1 MRGLQGP
8 KVGPVKAYFKTFG
21 CRVNQAEGEGL
32 KERILSDGVT
42 TLTNDFDSADLCVLN
57 TCTVTVE
64 GDEDALRLMRR
75 ISRRNPA
82 ARLVV
87 TGCLATRSPA
97 EVLKAAPAALV
108 VGNADKENI
117 PAMLGCR
124 PVPDEAGFR
133 AFGGKTRAFLKVQDG
148 CDMSCTYC
156 IIPSVRPE
164 MTSKAADAV
173 VAEARSLVERGYKE
187 LVLCGIRLGRYLDE
201 SGPARVDFVALLE
214 RLLALPG
221 DFRVRL
227 SSFEITDVTERFL
240 DAAEA
245 AGPKLCPSYHL
256 PLQSGSEAVLKR
268 MKRWYTAAF
277 YARRTEALRRR
288 FPDAGIFT
296 DLMTGFPGETQEE
309 HEESRR
315 FVTDLGF
322 SGLHVFRFSSRA
334 GTPAARRTDK
344 LPESIV
350 LARAEEFRAL
360 DGRLRERFAAAH
372 AGARRTVLVEPKGTG
387 AEGLT
392 EHFLRVSFS
401 TNPGPG
407 LVSAVVGRDA
417 LPLPLGGEG
426 GVRGMP
432 SPQPSPA

>member
-1 MRGLQGP
+1 M
-8 KVGPVKAYFKTFG
+8 KAYFKTFG

-32 KERILSDGVT
+32 KERLLADGVT
-42 TLTNDFDSADLCVLN
+42 TLTADFEAADLCVLN

-75 ISRRNPA
+75 IARRNPA

-117 PAMLGCR
+117 PALLGCR
-124 PVPDEAGFR
+124 PVPDEAAFR

-164 MTSKAADAV
+164 LSSKPADAV
-173 VAEARSLVERGYKE
+173 VAEAAALVARGYKE
-187 LVLCGIRLGRYLDE
+187 LVLCGIRLGRYLDD
-201 SGPARVDFVALLE
+201 SGPARVDFVGLLE
-214 RLLALPG
+214 RLLVLPG

-256 PLQSGSEAVLKR
+256 PLQSGSEAVLRR

-277 YARRTEALRRR
+277 YARRVESLRRR
-288 FPDAGIFT
+288 FPDAALFT
-296 DLMTGFPGETQEE
+296 DLMTGFPGETPEE
-309 HEESRR
+309 HAESLR
-315 FVTDLGF
+315 FVTDLAF

-334 GTPAARRTDK
+334 GTPASRRPDR
-344 LPESIV
+344 LPEPVV

-360 DGRLRERFAAAH
+360 DRRLRERFAASH
-372 AGARRTVLVEPKGTG
+372 AGARRTVLVEPKGAA

-392 EHFLRVSFS
+392 EHFLRVRFAE
-401 TNPGPG
+401 NPGIG
-407 LVSAVVGRDA
+407 LVSVQVGRDA
-417 LPLPLGGEG
+417 VP
-426 GVRGMP
+426 V
-432 SPQPSPA
+432 

>member
-1 MRGLQGP
+1 MR
-8 KVGPVKAYFKTFG
+8 AYFKTFG

-32 KERILSDGVT
+32 KERILADGVT
-42 TLTNDFDSADLCVLN
+42 TLTTDFESADLCVLN

-117 PAMLGCR
+117 PALLGCR
-124 PVPDEAGFR
+124 PVPDEATFR

-164 MTSKAADAV
+164 LSSKPADAA

-187 LVLCGIRLGRYLDE
+187 LVLCGIRLGRYLDD

-214 RLLALPG
+214 RLVAIPG
-221 DFRVRL
+221 DFRIRL

-245 AGPKLCPSYHL
+245 AGPKVCASYHL
-256 PLQSGSEAVLKR
+256 PLQSGCETVLKR
-268 MKRWYTAAF
+268 MNRWYTAAF
-277 YARRTEALRRR
+277 YRRR
-288 FPDAGIFT
+288 VSSLRARFPEAGLFT
-296 DLMTGFPGETQEE
+296 DLMTGFPGETDEE
-309 HEESRR
+309 HRESLR
-315 FVTDLGF
+315 FVTELGF
-322 SGLHVFRFSSRA
+322 SGLHVFRFSARA
-334 GTPAARRTDK
+334 GTPAARRPDR
-344 LPESIV
+344 LPEPVVI
-350 LARAEEFRAL
+350 ARAEEFRSL
-360 DGRLRERFAAAH
+360 DKVLRGRFAASH
-372 AGARRTVLVEPKGTG
+372 DGARRTVLVEPKGPG
-387 AEGLT
+387 GEGLT
-392 EHFLRVSFS
+392 EHFLRVRFAAD
-401 TNPGPG
+401 PGPG
-407 LVSAVVGRDA
+407 LRSVTVGVDA
-417 LPLPLGGEG
+417 EI
-426 GVRGMP
+426 M
-432 SPQPSPA
+432 